1 MNHRLILENRN
12 SKKDCKTVIQTI
24 NNKLQ
29 FFVII
34 ESINES
40 LF

>member
-12 SKKDCKTVIQTI
+12 SKKDCKTMIQT
-24 NNKLQ
+24 
-29 FFVII
+29 I